1 MFTPTRVKNKNVKR
15 CFVRSFFVKSGGIMK
30 RIIGLLFVLLL
41 AIALGVFATDLRE
54 EGISMLDFGVT
65 YVG

>member
-1 MFTPTRVKNKNVKR
+1 
-15 CFVRSFFVKSGGIMK
+15 MK

-54 EGISMLDFGVT
+54 EGISMLEFGVT